1 MFFRKENEGITLIAL
16 VITIIVLLILA
27 GITIATLTGDNGILT
42 KVNEAKK
49 ATTEADAIESV
60 KVEVMGSYGTDG
72 KINIET
78 LNNNLS
84 NIIGLKYNGK
94 DISENNKI
102 LGENLSSAIVK
113 VNGYYI
119 EITLEG
125 KVSRI
130 ITLEEAKSEKIVFK
144 ENTIIVDE
152 YENRIMIPEG
162 FKVAS
167 DSATDVTGGI
177 VIEDATY
184 INTIGSQFVWI
195 PVGKVNDAEKVETI
209 TLARY
214 TFASDGKPSAYS
226 GSFTEDTGK
235 NHDSRYG
242 NKIAKDVE
250 DFKTKVINSSGYW
263 IGRYEAGKENNNLVC
278 KYDKGVY
285 NKVTQLQASILSQ
298 DMYKNRT
305 FTSDLVNS
313 YAWDTAIV
321 FIQKFSGDTKYS
333 KKGRYEAKLAN
344 TGKATDGINNDVRCN
359 IYDMAGNCYEWTTET
374 YNSIATPCVMRSGS
388 YWDGSGCTSNRGY
401 RPVNYNNGD
410 DGSFRMI
417 LYL

>member
-130 ITLEEAKSEKIVFK
+130 ITL
-144 ENTIIVDE
+144 
-152 YENRIMIPEG
+152 
-162 FKVAS
+162 
-167 DSATDVTGGI
+167 
-177 VIEDATY
+177 
-184 INTIGSQFVWI
+184 
-195 PVGKVNDAEKVETI
+195 
-209 TLARY
+209 
-214 TFASDGKPSAYS
+214 
-226 GSFTEDTGK
+226 
-235 NHDSRYG
+235 
-242 NKIAKDVE
+242 
-250 DFKTKVINSSGYW
+250 
-263 IGRYEAGKENNNLVC
+263 
-278 KYDKGVY
+278 
-285 NKVTQLQASILSQ
+285 
-298 DMYKNRT
+298 
-305 FTSDLVNS
+305 
-313 YAWDTAIV
+313 
-321 FIQKFSGDTKYS
+321 
-333 KKGRYEAKLAN
+333 
-344 TGKATDGINNDVRCN
+344 
-359 IYDMAGNCYEWTTET
+359 
-374 YNSIATPCVMRSGS
+374 
-388 YWDGSGCTSNRGY
+388 
-401 RPVNYNNGD
+401 
-410 DGSFRMI
+410 
-417 LYL
+417 